1 MSTDYRIADLARIL
15 AKLGVVSG
23 DTVYC
28 HSNIGLFGR
37 AEGVSSAAQLCEAFF
52 DAIMLAVGPRGT
64 LIVPTYTY
72 SFPRKELF
80 DVEGTASKMGIFAEW
95 VRRHPDAKRS
105 ADPSYS
111 IAALGARAVFFTD
124 EAPNNSFCREAGFGR
139 FADRDGLV
147 LNFNFPG
154 CALTHFIERELGVP
168 YRFDKSFTGQ
178 RRAGGQT
185 VEVENTIYVCY
196 GGDELLSH
204 DPAPFVAEAKAQ
216 GFLGAARLGRGEVT
230 AIRARNIRRIIAET
244 LPARPWF
251 LTKADGAGKIPVLDK
266 SFT

>member
-1 MSTDYRIADLARIL
+1 MNSDYRIADLARIF

-28 HSNIGLFGR
+28 HSNIGFFGR
-37 AEGVSSAAQLCEAFF
+37 AEGVRSAAQLCEAFF

-64 LIVPTYTY
+64 LVVPTYTF

-80 DVEGTASKMGIFAEW
+80 DVENTASKMGIFAEW
-95 VRRHPDAKRS
+95 IRGHPDAKRS

-111 IAALGARAVFFTD
+111 IAALGARASFFAD
-124 EAPNNSFCREAGFGR
+124 DAPSNSFCREAGFGR
-139 FADRDGLV
+139 FFDRDGIV

-154 CALTHFIERELGVP
+154 CALIHFVERELGVP

-178 RRAGGQT
+178 IRTGGRT
-185 VEVENTIYVCY
+185 VEAENTICVRYLS
-196 GGDELLSH
+196 DDLLSH
-204 DPAPFVAEAKAQ
+204 DPFPFMAEAKGR
-216 GFLGAARLGRGEVT
+216 GFLSSALLGRGEVT
-230 AIRARNIRRIIAET
+230 AIRARNIRRVIAET
-244 LPARPWF
+244 LPTRPWF
-251 LTKADGAGKIPVLDK
+251 LTKADAARKIPVLDK